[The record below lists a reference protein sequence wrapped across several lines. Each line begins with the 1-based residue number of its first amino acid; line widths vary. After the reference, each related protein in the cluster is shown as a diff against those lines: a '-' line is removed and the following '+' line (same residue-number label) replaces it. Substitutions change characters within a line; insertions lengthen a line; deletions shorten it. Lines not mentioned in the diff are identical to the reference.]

1 MKTVLKSF
9 FNAVVWVIV
18 LVLLFFVFSGMYQRF
33 FNQTRHTGLFGIGYA
48 VVVSGSM
55 EPAIMENDMIV
66 YQAQPKDAYEVGDII
81 IYVRDAGLPSEKLIS
96 HRIISIG
103 EDTMIVKGDANA
115 IEDAPITK
123 DQVVGRMAFYIPRVG
138 KAVSFLKT
146 PLGYGCIAALI
157 VLLITV
163 NLISMKREKK
173 EKKKT

>member
-18 LVLLFFVFSGMYQRF
+18 LVLLFFVFSGLYQRF
-33 FNQTRHTGLFGIGYA
+33 LNRTQHNGLLGIGYA

-66 YQAQPKDAYEVGDII
+66 YQAQPEDAYEVGDVIV
-81 IYVRDAGLPSEKLIS
+81 YVRDAGLPPEKLIS

-103 EDTMIVKGDANA
+103 ESTMIVKGDANA
-115 IEDAPITK
+115 TEDAPITK
-123 DQVVGRMAFYIPRVG
+123 EQVVGRMAFYIPQVG

-146 PLGYGCIAALI
+146 PWGYGCISALI
-157 VLLITV
+157 VLLIAI

-173 EKKKT
+173 EKKGS